1 MTLNVSASHANRL
14 LILHMT
20 VQNSYEYLFQINSA
34 QGEVKLAIW
43 EVKTQLSKNKII
55 MNKMNL
61 HQSTYSSTPVIF
73 RLHAYNNITYTFT
86 SFK

>member
-34 QGEVKLAIW
+34 QAEVKLAIW
-43 EVKTQLSKNKII
+43 EVKTQLGKNKII
-55 MNKMNL
+55 MNKIDEFASIHVQFHSCN
-61 HQSTYSSTPVIF
+61 H
-73 RLHAYNNITYTFT
+73 
-86 SFK
+86 SFACI